1 MLVAVGDCEKRKF
14 FLFRLFFALNS
25 SLYIFFFPLNTTL
38 MREDKFSERV
48 KVNWMVWMGRK
59 RVAAVVIFVFRKKSS
74 FSGFGNFRKR
84 FCVSEL
90 AWLHEKISCQCIN
103 GEGRKLVFNARN
115 YIIENLHDLRLHA
128 PLPQFFFSRTN
139 SATHFLQTNFGI
151 ILFNFFKNFMHFSK
165 GYFIDW

>member
-1 MLVAVGDCEKRKF
+1 
-14 FLFRLFFALNS
+14 
-25 SLYIFFFPLNTTL
+25 
-38 MREDKFSERV
+38 
-48 KVNWMVWMGRK
+48 MGRK

-74 FSGFGNFRKR
+74 FSWKSSFGNFRKR

-151 ILFNFFKNFMHFSK
+151 ILFNFFKFFFAFFK
-165 GYFIDW
+165 GLFCRLIRTAYCAAIKKEIDGA